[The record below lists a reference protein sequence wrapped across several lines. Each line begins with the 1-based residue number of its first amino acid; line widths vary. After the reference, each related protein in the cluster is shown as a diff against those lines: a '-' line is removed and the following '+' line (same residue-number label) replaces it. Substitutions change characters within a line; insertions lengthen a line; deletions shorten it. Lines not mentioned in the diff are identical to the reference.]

1 MLVKVWPEENQPPEQ
16 VEDVSFAEK
25 LSA

>member
-1 MLVKVWPEENQPPEQ
+1 VKVWPEENQPPEQ